1 MTLIIDA
8 GRAQPQSRN
17 ANLDKNKLP
26 IRPSVL
32 FVQFG
37 GHQCQICAPLRPR
50 PVLLVCCSLFVFGS
64 RVQEL
69 GAHWPECRFICILV
83 SGPCYNRR
91 GRRRLRRARTTSAR
105 HEDAAAA
112 RLLRGTLGQLCVHP
126 DSITLFGT
134 GTQLMVAGHQQ
145 PTLLIFQPSAE
156 EMTTR
161 GTATLLCVVS
171 DLPTPFAPVSWTA
184 EGCSPSLVGRS
195 SAPVRQPDGTFA
207 MSSSL
212 TVPAAHWREGC
223 VFACTVQQ
231 GERRVQV
238 RLRRSECWVSVQKE
252 K

>member
-1 MTLIIDA
+1 MPTWHSNIRTCQSAVSLRQPASVSVTQGQTAELDCIIDSDNGLIISWYKQIPGEA
-8 GRAQPQSRN
+8 PQFILSAYPARCMPHQYGTGFSSPRFTFKAKGLRN
-17 ANLDKNKLP
+17 HQLL
-26 IRPSVL
+26 IRDVEASDSA
-32 FVQFG
+32 
-37 GHQCQICAPLRPR
+37 IYYCAR
-50 PVLLVCCSLFVFGS
+50 
-64 RVQEL
+64 
-69 GAHWPECRFICILV
+69 
-83 SGPCYNRR
+83 
-91 GRRRLRRARTTSAR
+91 
-105 HEDAAAA
+105 
-112 RLLRGTLGQLCVHP
+112 CVHP
-126 DSITLFGT
+126 DSVTLFGT
-134 GTQLMVAGHQQ
+134 GTQLMVAGPQQ

-171 DLPTPFAPVSWTA
+171 DLSTPFAPVSWTA
-184 EGCSPSLVGRS
+184 EGCSPSLMGRS
-195 SAPVRQPDGTFA
+195 SAPFRQPDGTFA

>member
-1 MTLIIDA
+1 WIGKGESQYMRWFKQIPGETPQLILEYKRFSSEA
-8 GRAQPQSRN
+8 NFYGSGFSSSRFTSKSTDEEN
-17 ANLDKNKLP
+17 N
-26 IRPSVL
+26 
-32 FVQFG
+32 Q
-37 GHQCQICAPLRPR
+37 
-50 PVLLVCCSLFVFGS
+50 LVIKATEVG
-64 RVQEL
+64 
-69 GAHWPECRFICILV
+69 
-83 SGPCYNRR
+83 
-91 GRRRLRRARTTSAR
+91 
-105 HEDAAAA
+105 DAAM
-112 RLLRGTLGQLCVHP
+112 CVHP
-126 DSITLFGT
+126 DSVTLFGT
-134 GTQLMVAGHQQ
+134 GTQLMVAGPQQ

-171 DLPTPFAPVSWTA
+171 DLSTPFAPVSWTA
-184 EGCSPSLVGRS
+184 EGCSPSLMGRS
-195 SAPVRQPDGTFA
+195 SAPFRQPDGTFA